1 MNPTLKFIV
10 AFGSIS
16 TVFSGTSFP
25 LQAQTTPPPGVD
37 LPPTTPGTIE
47 QTLPTPSETTPL
59 PTPNLQPPPDP
70 NLKVPDLLNPPETGN
85 LPEQRFP
92 IKRVEVLGN
101 TVLQPEI
108 AKLVQPFENRE
119 VTFNELIGLRSAI
132 TQLYID
138 NGYVTSGAF
147 LPNNQ
152 DLSDGI
158 AQIQVVEG
166 EIEQIEIRG
175 LKRLRESYVR
185 DRITLGT
192 DPPLNQQRLEQE
204 LQLLQLDPLIEK
216 IETEL
221 TAGSAPGQ
229 NVLLVDID
237 QAPGFQTNLAFDNY
251 RAPSIGTLQ
260 GTVEAAHNNVLGF
273 GDRFF
278 GTYSISEGLNT
289 FDLGYNIPINARNG
303 SVGVQFSN
311 SDSEIV
317 EAAFRDL
324 GIKSDAQTLSF
335 NIRQPIIRR
344 PEQEFALGLS
354 FDLRRSQTFLLD
366 DIPFSF
372 SPGPRAG
379 ESKVRALRFTQ
390 DWIDRKAQRIL
401 AARSQFS
408 WGLNIFD
415 ATVNDTG
422 PSAEFF
428 SWLGQFQWVQ
438 QLSARHL
445 MVTQI
450 RAQLTPNSLLPLE
463 KFSIGGIDTV
473 RGYAQ
478 NQLLADNGVLASVEL
493 RIPLLSDVD
502 RLQLT
507 PFFEMGK
514 VWNNS
519 ELDLD
524 QSTLASIGLGARWHI
539 CKGLRARVDFGV
551 PLINTNDRGNSLQEA
566 GFYFSL
572 QYTPPGW

>member
-1 MNPTLKFIV
+1 MRFIV
-10 AFGSIS
+10 GFGSVS
-16 TVFSGTSFP
+16 VVFSGASIP
-25 LQAQTTPPPGVD
+25 AQAQTSVPPGVD
-37 LPPTTPGTIE
+37 LPPTTPSTIE
-47 QTLPTPSETTPL
+47 RTLPTPSETAPRSI
-59 PTPNLQPPPDP
+59 PNLEAPPDS
-70 NLKVPDLLNPPETGN
+70 NLKVPDLLNPPEPGN

-92 IKRVEVLGN
+92 VRQIEVLGN
-101 TVLQPEI
+101 TVLQYEI
-108 AKLVQPFENRE
+108 TQLVTPFENRD

-138 NGYVTSGAF
+138 NGYITSGAF

-152 DLSDGI
+152 DLSDGVV
-158 AQIQVVEG
+158 QIQVVEG
-166 EIEQIEIRG
+166 EIERIEIRG

-185 DRITLGT
+185 DRINLGT
-192 DPPLNQQRLEQE
+192 DPPLNQQRLERE

-221 TAGSAPGQ
+221 TAGSTPGQ
-229 NVLLVDID
+229 NILLVDID

-251 RAPSIGTLQ
+251 RAPSVGTLQ
-260 GTVEAAHNNVLGF
+260 GTVDIAHNNVLGF
-273 GDRFF
+273 GDRIF
-278 GTYSISEGLNT
+278 GTYSLSDGLNT
-289 FDLGYNIPINARNG
+289 FDLGYNVPINARNG

-324 GIKSDAQTLSF
+324 GIKSDSQTLSF
-335 NIRQPIIRR
+335 NLRQPIIRN
-344 PEQEFALGLS
+344 PEQELALGLG

-366 DIPFSF
+366 NIPFSF
-372 SPGPRAG
+372 SPGPREG
-379 ESKVRALRFTQ
+379 ESKVRVLRFTQ

-445 MVTQI
+445 MVTQV
-450 RAQLTPNSLLPLE
+450 RAQLTPDSLLPLE
-463 KFSIGGIDTV
+463 KFSMGGIDTV

-507 PFFEMGK
+507 PFVEMGQ

-519 ELDLD
+519 GLDLE
-524 QSTLASIGLGARWHI
+524 QSTLASIGLGARWNI
-539 CKGLRARVDFGV
+539 YKGLRARVDFGI
-551 PLINTNDRGNSLQEA
+551 PLINTSDRGNSLQEA

-572 QYTPPGW
+572 QYTPPGF